1 MKKILLVS
9 ICTILFSCG
18 DNNWQQLPP
27 SPSSTKYDETH
38 LNEYAPSRD
47 PSTGA
52 DSSLIE
58 SLNFFVEEN
67 IRLENYIL
75 ELEEDNQN
83 AVSLIMSLE
92 GEIQILSSCCDLY
105 KWEK

>member
-18 DNNWQQLPP
+18 DNNWHQLTSTP
-27 SPSSTKYDETH
+27 SPSKCNEIH
-38 LNEYAPSRD
+38 LNEYTPAKDLSI
-47 PSTGA
+47 GA
-52 DSSLIE
+52 DSSLIV
-58 SLNFFVEEN
+58 SLNFFTEEN

-105 KWEK
+105 KWKK